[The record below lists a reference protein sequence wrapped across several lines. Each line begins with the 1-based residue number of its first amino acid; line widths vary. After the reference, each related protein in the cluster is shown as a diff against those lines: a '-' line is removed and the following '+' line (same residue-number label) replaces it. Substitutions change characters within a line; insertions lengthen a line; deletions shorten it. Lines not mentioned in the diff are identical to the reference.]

1 MKRKILSGVLAAMCV
16 LSMQAQT
23 NYKSKVWVSDQGD
36 GTYKNPV
43 LYADYSDPDVI
54 RVGEDYYMTSSSFN
68 CIPGLQI
75 LHSKDMVNWEFAG
88 AAVPNALYPYDD
100 EKPEH
105 GNRVW
110 APSIRHHD
118 GFFYIFWG
126 DPDQGA
132 FMTKAKDVKG
142 PWSEPVIVKAGKGII
157 DTTPLWDE
165 DGKVYMV
172 HAYAGSRAGLK
183 SVLAICELNS
193 DATKAIGPSRIIFD
207 GHIDQVT
214 CEGPKIHKRNGY
226 YYIFHP
232 AGGVPTGWQTVQRSK
247 NIYGPYE
254 TRIVMKQG
262 KSPINGPHQ
271 GAWVDTPTGEDWFFH
286 FTDVGA
292 YGRLL
297 CLEPMKWVNDWP
309 VIGQAKKGAEWGEPV
324 TQYKK
329 PNVGK
334 TYPICTP
341 VESDEFDDM
350 VLGPQWQWQA
360 NYNEKWAYFAG
371 DKGFVRLYSHPVS
384 NDYKSLWDVPNLL
397 LQKTPAPNFS
407 ATTKITFSPIEKYK
421 GEKTGLVVM
430 GLDYAALT
438 VENTESG
445 LKLSQVECKKA
456 DKGNTE
462 KENASVSL
470 KKNIFYLRADI
481 STDGSK
487 ISKSEGGHDLVVKC
501 QFYYSTDNKKFEK
514 LGNEFQVK
522 EGKWIGAKVGVFCT
536 RPNIKTNDG
545 GWADVDWF
553 AEKEIIYTL
562 LYVKIHLAHTVARWI
577 FVSLT
582 NSILQ
587 YEVAFFRI
595 ICYGIALF
603 F

>member
-1 MKRKILSGVLAAMCV
+1 MKRKILSGILAAMCV

-309 VIGQAKKGAEWGEPV
+309 VIGMAKKGAEWGEPV

-341 VESDEFDDM
+341 VESDEFDGM

-384 NDYKSLWDVPNLL
+384 SDYKSLWDVPNLL

-407 ATTKITFSPIEKYK
+407 ATTKITFSPIGKYK

-553 AEKEIIYTL
+553 
-562 LYVKIHLAHTVARWI
+562 
-577 FVSLT
+577 
-582 NSILQ
+582 
-587 YEVAFFRI
+587 RI
-595 ICYGIALF
+595 EPLKKK
-603 F
+603 

>member
-309 VIGQAKKGAEWGEPV
+309 VIGMAKKGAEWGEPV

-341 VESDEFDDM
+341 VESDEFDGM

-371 DKGFVRLYSHPVS
+371 DKGFVRLYSHPVA
-384 NDYKSLWDVPNLL
+384 NDYKSLWNVPNLL

-462 KENASVSL
+462 KQNASVDL
-470 KKNIFYLRADI
+470 KKNTFYLRADI

-553 AEKEIIYTL
+553 
-562 LYVKIHLAHTVARWI
+562 
-577 FVSLT
+577 
-582 NSILQ
+582 
-587 YEVAFFRI
+587 RI
-595 ICYGIALF
+595 EPLKKK
-603 F
+603 

>member
-1 MKRKILSGVLAAMCV
+1 MKRKILSGVIAAMCV

-75 LHSKDMVNWEFAG
+75 LHSKDMVNWEFIG

-341 VESDEFDDM
+341 VESDEFDGM

-445 LKLSQVECKKA
+445 LKLSQVVCKKA

-553 AEKEIIYTL
+553 
-562 LYVKIHLAHTVARWI
+562 
-577 FVSLT
+577 
-582 NSILQ
+582 
-587 YEVAFFRI
+587 RI
-595 ICYGIALF
+595 EPLKKK
-603 F
+603 

>member
-1 MKRKILSGVLAAMCV
+1 MKRKILGGVLAAMCV

-157 DTTPLWDE
+157 DTTPLWDD

-341 VESDEFDDM
+341 VESDEFDGM

-430 GLDYAALT
+430 GLDYAALK

-456 DKGNTE
+456 DKSNTE
-462 KENASVSL
+462 KQNASVDL
-470 KKNIFYLRADI
+470 KKNTFYLRADI

-553 AEKEIIYTL
+553 
-562 LYVKIHLAHTVARWI
+562 
-577 FVSLT
+577 
-582 NSILQ
+582 
-587 YEVAFFRI
+587 RI
-595 ICYGIALF
+595 EPLKKK
-603 F
+603 